1 MLNTVYLLPV
11 VTILGPILLFLMV
24 IPVNTAPFASTAS
37 PQQLYQAYLDSLS
50 GTQELGTTRAPHKKL
65 PHFEE
70 GSFEAALKA
79 GMFLIHI
86 KFSFITVFIVC

>member
-1 MLNTVYLLPV
+1 MLNTVYLSPV
-11 VTILGPILLFLMV
+11 VTILGPILLFLV
-24 IPVNTAPFASTAS
+24 AIPANTAPFASTAS
-37 PQQLYQAYLDSLS
+37 PQQLYQAYLDSLF
-50 GTQELGTTRAPHKKL
+50 GTQELRTTRAPHKKV

-86 KFSFITVFIVC
+86 KFPFITVFMIC